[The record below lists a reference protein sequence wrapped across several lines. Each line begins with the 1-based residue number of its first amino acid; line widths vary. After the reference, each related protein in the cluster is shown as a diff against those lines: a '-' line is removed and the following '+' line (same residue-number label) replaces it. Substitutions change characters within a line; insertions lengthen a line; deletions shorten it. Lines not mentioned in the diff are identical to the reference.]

1 MNGLVFLIPV
11 AISLGLLALVAF
23 FWALRA
29 GQYDDMDGAGQRILL
44 DDDEL

>member
-11 AISLGLLALVAF
+11 AISLGLLALIAF

-29 GQYDDMDGAGQRILL
+29 GQYDDMDGAGQRILM
-44 DDDEL
+44 DDDKL

>member
-44 DDDEL
+44 DDDKL

>member
-1 MNGLVFLIPV
+1 MTGLVFLIPC
-11 AISLGLLALVAF
+11 AIGLGLLSLLAF

-44 DDDEL
+44 DDDRL